1 VADLDIDDEGR
12 GWIKLTWAAPPK
24 EVGKG
29 RVRYYEVQRT
39 ERGKDGWR
47 IEGATTDTFIQLDN
61 QERGVEW
68 AYRVI
73 AFNKEGR
80 GTDSNVVV
88 AVL

>member
-1 VADLDIDDEGR
+1 MGRATQGSREGQ
-12 GWIKLTWAAPPK
+12 
-24 EVGKG
+24 EG